1 MLVHIYKSHK
11 IKYKYKNKITRRSKG
26 LPPGGRGRLNG
37 VCVLIHLLLET
48 DNLTSANKMWISLEL
63 EITLNWLLSEKEENL
78 PNIVSFLPPSKSRLD
93 IRKMGSALGPM
104 GRERPVAFP
113 SVPARLWFETGHEV
127 KIISS
132 LLSSH
137 FE

>member
-1 MLVHIYKSHK
+1 M
-11 IKYKYKNKITRRSKG
+11 
-26 LPPGGRGRLNG
+26 PPGGRGRLNG

-104 GRERPVAFP
+104 GRERVTWPYLRESIQLCKLF
-113 SVPARLWFETGHEV
+113 SGLQDT
-127 KIISS
+127 
-132 LLSSH
+132 LLKY
-137 FE
+137 